1 MMFAQLW
8 DQWVL
13 LRKVGEAFTTKGIA
27 KQRIMQ
33 RSVSRR
39 VVAASN
45 NSAGIVNSG
54 LACSQLTRVSYSM
67 TSFHNR
73 LLFFGYWIR
82 KVILFE
88 IGLRV

>member
-33 RSVSRR
+33 RSLSRR

-67 TSFHNR
+67 ISFHNR

>member
-27 KQRIMQ
+27 QQRIMQ

-45 NSAGIVNSG
+45 NSAGIETVA
-54 LACSQLTRVSYSM
+54 LPVVS
-67 TSFHNR
+67 
-73 LLFFGYWIR
+73 
-82 KVILFE
+82 
-88 IGLRV
+88 